1 MRKKLSEHQA
11 KILRTY
17 DANAIPKKHSKA
29 NKTAVKLG
37 IARKRIEDIMEARAL
52 KDEVDF
58 L

>member
-1 MRKKLSEHQA
+1 MQKK
-11 KILRTY
+11 Y
-17 DANAIPKKHSKA
+17 SKA

-52 KDEVDF
+52 KEEVDF